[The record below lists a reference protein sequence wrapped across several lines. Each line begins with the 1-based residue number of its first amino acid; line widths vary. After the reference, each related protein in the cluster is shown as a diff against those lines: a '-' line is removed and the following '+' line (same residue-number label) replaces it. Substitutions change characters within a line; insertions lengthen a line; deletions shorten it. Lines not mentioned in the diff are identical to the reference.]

1 MVSSGLLHREYCHL
15 LLLRLPT
22 AVPTRE
28 PQRGRCSC
36 QLPPHVQTAATG
48 VLLQGRSYQFSQLCM
63 CLLLTSHSH
72 SMSAHT
78 SDSALWLQ
86 CTQLQLRQPSHCH
99 SEIVH
104 TLGPG
109 AKVSSHVLTLW
120 SPLSCHRE
128 LTCPLDRAA
137 TAATHVSVLQI
148 LAVRLCCMCPPQT
161 EEHSKLVCTLGPGN
175 KISLCVCVSML
186 WHQLSCHRE

>member
-1 MVSSGLLHREYCHL
+1 MGISHTVGATMVSSGLLHREYCHL

-48 VLLQGRSYQFSQLCM
+48 VLLQGRSYQLSQLCM
-63 CLLLTSHSH
+63 CLLLTSHRH

-78 SDSALWLQ
+78 SDSALWLH

-104 TLGPG
+104 SLGPG
-109 AKVSSHVLTLW
+109 AKVSPHVLALW

-128 LTCPLDRAA
+128 LTCTTGSWSHCSYTRVCAPDLGYEVVLHVPTSDRRA
-137 TAATHVSVLQI
+137 Q
-148 LAVRLCCMCPPQT
+148 
-161 EEHSKLVCTLGPGN
+161 
-175 KISLCVCVSML
+175 
-186 WHQLSCHRE
+186 